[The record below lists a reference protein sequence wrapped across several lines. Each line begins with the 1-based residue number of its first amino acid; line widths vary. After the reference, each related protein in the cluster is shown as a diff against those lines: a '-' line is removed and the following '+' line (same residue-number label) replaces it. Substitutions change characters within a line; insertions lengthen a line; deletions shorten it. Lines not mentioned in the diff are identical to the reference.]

1 MNLRKILTLVFGSL
15 HGEIRTVLLRD
26 DIRAADAHA
35 TAALWTEGTLAML
48 ADGGTGGGVLDP
60 ANGIEHR
67 GSTRGHALDGA
78 PDGETARNAAPD
90 GEILVGDSTGMYLCD
105 GPAHVLGEAHLLEAC
120 SRPAADSRQLRTSS
134 QRSLCRRMSLH
145 KQ

>member
-48 ADGGTGGGVLDP
+48 ADGGTGGGVLDLQK
-60 ANGIEHR
+60 NVDDQRQEGKNIVT
-67 GSTRGHALDGA
+67 S
-78 PDGETARNAAPD
+78 
-90 GEILVGDSTGMYLCD
+90 M
-105 GPAHVLGEAHLLEAC
+105 LGV
-120 SRPAADSRQLRTSS
+120 
-134 QRSLCRRMSLH
+134 RSM
-145 KQ
+145 